1 MEALDHIAIAI
12 DSPAARERWTHLL
25 GQAPFHEEEVP
36 AQGVRVTFFQVGPT
50 KIELLE
56 PLSPDSPV
64 GRFLERRG
72 AGLHHVA
79 FFVEHLREEAERL
92 KAAGFEALTDEP
104 QPAALSKQAIFFH
117 PRSTGGVLIELVS
130 YLP

>member
-1 MEALDHIAIAI
+1 MEALDHIAVAI
-12 DSPAARERWTHLL
+12 EGPAAKERWMRLL

-36 AQGVRVTFFQVGPT
+36 AQGVRVTFFQLGPT

-64 GRFLERRG
+64 GRFLAKKG
-72 AGLHHVA
+72 PGLHHIA
-79 FFVEHLREEAERL
+79 FFVQDLQEEAQRL
-92 KAAGFEALTDEP
+92 QAADFEPLSQEP
-104 QPAALSKQAIFFH
+104 QPAALGKQAIFFH

-130 YLP
+130 YLS